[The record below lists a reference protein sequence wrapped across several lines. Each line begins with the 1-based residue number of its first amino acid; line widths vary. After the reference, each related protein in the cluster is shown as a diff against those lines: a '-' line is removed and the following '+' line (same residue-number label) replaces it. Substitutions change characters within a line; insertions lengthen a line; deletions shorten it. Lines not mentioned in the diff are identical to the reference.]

1 MSTVVINNNK
11 NGTQILKVSNPA
23 KFLAT
28 LTAIFVHDP
37 NFFLFNFTD
46 VISLFVRLFEIP
58 C

>member
-37 NFFLFNFTD
+37 NFFSF
-46 VISLFVRLFEIP
+46 
-58 C
+58 